1 MPEWYEKQ
9 IGPLPLGIWVG
20 VVAVGAGASYLINRK
35 SKATAAA
42 TPAPGAADTGAL
54 TDATSGA
61 FGSLPAGVN
70 LGGIV
75 ALPGGIPAGQ
85 TPNTPQSTTPTPITD
100 NNQWLREATDQ
111 LIAKGYDPGL
121 VDSALRSYLNGYP
134 PTAQQQAI
142 VNLALELLG
151 APPFPVLTLP
161 TPTPTPATD
170 VGTPATA
177 SPNYGPVWPQQGP
190 GQAPAGMICPPQ
202 APQLVQGPTGY
213 TCATAAQ
220 FAALKA
226 YLGL

>member
-42 TPAPGAADTGAL
+42 SAPAAGSAP

-75 ALPGGIPAGQ
+75 ALPGGVPAGQ
-85 TPNTPQSTTPTPITD
+85 TPNNPQTNTPVPITD
-100 NNQWLREATDQ
+100 NNQWLRSATDQ

-134 PTAQQQAI
+134 PTTQQQSI
-142 VNLALELLG
+142 VNLALQLLG

-161 TPTPTPATD
+161 TPTPTPTPTQIS
-170 VGTPATA
+170 TPAVT
-177 SPNYGPVWPQQGP
+177 PNYGPVWPQQGP